1 MKRFTSTA
9 LMCMKE
15 KGYFG
20 IGFLLGSYALRAATL
35 FALIAVWHALFR
47 QGASFDGMKLSQM
60 LTYSVIG
67 SAIEPLLNVRTP
79 ASSWLHDGT
88 MLSLYLRPSSIFG
101 QLAAHT
107 MGGWLMPLALFGA
120 PLVAIAGVSGIDVV
134 PHTPWFFVSLALSIA
149 QGFAVDFLFAAL
161 LMRMKN
167 LEWTVH
173 GLREALNALLT
184 GALIPFATLPWGI
197 GKWLALT
204 PFGTLAGA
212 PLALF
217 AGLDSPMNLIPIQL
231 IWTVVLWPLAYLA
244 FDRSRE
250 RLVSYGG

>member
-1 MKRFTSTA
+1 
-9 LMCMKE
+9 MCLKE

-20 IGFLLGSYALRAATL
+20 FGYLVGQYLLRAATL
-35 FALIAVWHALFR
+35 FALLAVWHALFR
-47 QGASFDGMKLSQM
+47 QGMSYDGLTLPQM
-60 LTYSVIG
+60 LTYSVLG
-67 SAIEPLLNVRTP
+67 SALEPLLNVRTP

-88 MLSLYLRPSSIFG
+88 MLSLYLRPASIFG

-107 MGGWLMPLALFGA
+107 VGGWLVPLSCYTA
-120 PLVAIAGVSGIDVV
+120 PVLVIANLAGIHIA
-134 PHTPWFFVSLALSIA
+134 PATPWFFVSLALTVA

-161 LMRMKN
+161 LMRLKN

-173 GLREALNALLT
+173 SIREALNALLT
-184 GALIPFATLPWGI
+184 GALIPFAALPWGI

-217 AGLDSPMNLIPIQL
+217 AGLDSPMNLIPAQMV
-231 IWTVVLWPLAYLA
+231 WTAALWPLAFLA
-244 FDRSRE
+244 FARSRE